1 MGLIARPT
9 WCRFVA
15 VSGWAAASVA
25 CGVTFGWQP
34 EPSAPSNPAAPSAP
48 ARPPTAGSPAPGG
61 TIEASSPEEARA
73 ILKAQLTA
81 ELSRR
86 AEAKDLP
93 GAAKVLEDLVK
104 LSPGQWQPRY
114 NLAAVRARMG
124 SEQRDAAAAALADAF
139 SCGLDD
145 FARIRA
151 DGALAGLLD
160 HPVIEPIAGAPE
172 KLLLAIRDSRAAAA
186 KKQYGNRYSVTNND
200 ALRAMIVSS
209 VPESS
214 TAFATEQMV
223 LIRDWWQHAVLPE
236 GTAAIAQGGPAPSP
250 WVMVVIPT
258 RPHFNRWAA
267 EVVGARADSLA
278 GLYDHDRRELVTQ
291 DTGSTLRHEFAHALH
306 WRHMMRLGQFHPV
319 WVQEGLCALVED
331 VTMPPA
337 GKPGAGEPG
346 GARDGAPA
354 AVPVLLTPV
363 PSWRTNTV
371 RRMAELNNL
380 PRFAELFA
388 MQPEKFTAER
398 TLANY
403 AAARAIF
410 LYLSQKGLLRAWYGA
425 FTEGFAADPTGGAA
439 LSAVLGKP
447 LGEVEKDFRSWA
459 RGLPDAPDA
468 NRGNQFSFGTPL
480 EQAADGL
487 AVTQLGLSDLRTGGL
502 LPGDVV
508 QVVAGTAV
516 RDWHDLERA
525 LKNNKFGDVVEV
537 QVRRQ
542 QKVVTLKLQI
552 K

>member
-1 MGLIARPT
+1 MDLTSRRIR
-9 WCRFVA
+9 CQCSVI
-15 VSGWAAASVA
+15 SGVAAAAVA
-25 CGVTFGWQP
+25 CGVTFGQP
-34 EPSAPSNPAAPSAP
+34 QTAPAQGPGV
-48 ARPPTAGSPAPGG
+48 ARPPTAEAPAAPPNGGG

-81 ELSRR
+81 ELSRK

-93 GAAKVLEDLVK
+93 GAAKILEDLVK

-151 DGALAGLLD
+151 DGALAGLLA

-200 ALRAMIVSS
+200 ALRATIVSS

-319 WVQEGLCALVED
+319 WVQEGLCSLVED

-337 GKPGAGEPG
+337 GKPGAGEPAG
-346 GARDGAPA
+346 VKDG
-354 AVPVLLTPV
+354 VPVLLTPV

-447 LGEVEKDFRSWA
+447 LGEVEKDFRTWA

-508 QVVAGTAV
+508 QVVAGTPV